1 MDNRLPSLAGPRVLL
16 REPRSAD
23 AERFFV
29 YTSDPE
35 VTRFL
40 AFDPPRSVAE
50 SLRFIARAE
59 ALRAC
64 DVEYVFTI
72 ADRFTG
78 EPLGITGLRHLDPVM
93 GTAQIG
99 TWVRRESWGAGV
111 NVEAKELLLGYAF
124 GPLGLHRI
132 EARIAL
138 ENRRSRNAFVR
149 LGGRF
154 EGTLRESFR
163 KDGAVLDPGSL
174 RDSRARVAGLPPHG
188 RRRDASRRDR
198 EGLQH
203 G

>member
-1 MDNRLPSLAGPRVLL
+1 MDNPLPLLAGPRVLL
-16 REPRSAD
+16 REPRPAD
-23 AERFFV
+23 AERFYV

-40 AFDPPRSVAE
+40 AFDSPRSVDE

-59 ALRAC
+59 ALRVC

-72 ADRFTG
+72 ADRFNDD
-78 EPLGITGLRHLDPVM
+78 PLGITGLRHLDPAM

-111 NVEAKELLLGYAF
+111 NLESKELLLGYAF

-138 ENRRSRNAFVR
+138 ENHRSRSAFLR
-149 LGGRF
+149 LGGRL

-163 KDGAVLDPGSL
+163 KNGAVLDQ
-174 RDSRARVAGLPPHG
+174 GLYAILAPEWQ
-188 RRRDASRRDR
+188 ASRRMAADATR
-198 EGLQH
+198 SARDAKGLEH

>member
-1 MDNRLPSLAGPRVLL
+1 MDNPLPLLAGARVILRDPRA
-16 REPRSAD
+16 AD
-23 AERFFV
+23 AERLFV

-40 AFDPPRSVAE
+40 AFDPPRSVSD
-50 SLRFIARAE
+50 SLRFIARAQT
-59 ALRAC
+59 LRTC

-72 ADRFTG
+72 ADRATDDPVG
-78 EPLGITGLRHLDPVM
+78 VTGLRHLDPVM

-99 TWVRRESWGAGV
+99 TWVRRESWGTGV
-111 NVEAKELLLGYAF
+111 NVEAKVLLLEYAF

-132 EARIAL
+132 EARIAV
-138 ENRRSRNAFVR
+138 ENGRSRNAFVK

-163 KDGAVLDPGSL
+163 KNGALLDQDLYAILASEWQ
-174 RDSRARVAGLPPHG
+174 
-188 RRRDASRRDR
+188 ASRRIVPGTAAATR
-198 EGLQH
+198 EAEGLEH